1 MQSHLFFLRFAV
13 YLYAPISFFPSL
25 LRPYQYICTYIHI
38 YLIYAYVFGWFLFFP
53 SPMIAREGHKISRTY
68 ILYLYYR
75 APLQGEDKMSNRSSG
90 TLYAYIDDQ
99 YNTLTKEKARRE
111 KKKEKKMRETNCEK
125 TGLYVYLDLSN
136 KRNVL
141 IGWTEKRH
149 KRERKIPLNFSL
161 CSFSFLFIVCAF
173 RMARKY
179 HHLI

>member
-1 MQSHLFFLRFAV
+1 LQFIYMHPSLFSPLFFV
-13 YLYAPISFFPSL
+13 PTNIYA
-25 LRPYQYICTYIHI
+25 HI
-38 YLIYAYVFGWFLFFP
+38 YTSIWSTRMCLDGFFFFP

-141 IGWTEKRH
+141 IGWTEKGT
-149 KRERKIPLNFSL
+149 KEREK
-161 CSFSFLFIVCAF
+161 F
-173 RMARKY
+173 R
-179 HHLI
+179 

>member
-1 MQSHLFFLRFAV
+1 
-13 YLYAPISFFPSL
+13 
-25 LRPYQYICTYIHI
+25 
-38 YLIYAYVFGWFLFFP
+38 
-53 SPMIAREGHKISRTY
+53 MIAREGHKISRTY

-111 KKKEKKMRETNCEK
+111 KKKEKKMQETNCEK

-141 IGWTEKRH
+141 IG
-149 KRERKIPLNFSL
+149 
-161 CSFSFLFIVCAF
+161 
-173 RMARKY
+173 
-179 HHLI
+179 